1 MTDVSTIDFA
11 AAAAVI
17 KRIAEVAEALG
28 QAAGV
33 GAMETAGS
41 FVSYLAEHPEDIEPL
56 LRFGASELPEDWIH
70 YGRLTWMGADGKL
83 HHPAVVRLIVGAP
96 ETPIHR
102 RTPLRAILPPQ
113 SGDLL

>member
-11 AAAAVI
+11 AAAGVI
-17 KRIAEVAEALG
+17 KCLAELSQALG

-56 LRFGASELPEDWIH
+56 LKFGASELPDGWIH
-70 YGRLTWMGADGKL
+70 YGCLTWLGADGKL
-83 HHPAVVRLIVGAP
+83 HHPADVRRIVGAP
-96 ETPIHR
+96 ETPVYFRHA
-102 RTPLRAILPPQ
+102 PRAAEPNR
-113 SGDLL
+113 GDVN

>member
-1 MTDVSTIDFA
+1 MSTIDFA

-17 KRIAEVAEALG
+17 KRLAEVSEALG

-56 LRFGASELPEDWIH
+56 LRFGASELPKDWIH
-70 YGRLTWMGADGKL
+70 YGCLTWMGADGKL
-83 HHPAVVRLIVGAP
+83 HHPEVVRLIVGAP
-96 ETPIHR
+96 ATPVYFRHAPRAAEPHR
-102 RTPLRAILPPQ
+102 
-113 SGDLL
+113 GDVN